1 MSEDD
6 DFARVRTL
14 ELLARSRSE
23 DRAAKVVDVLLADLR
38 FDVDGP
44 LDDACKAIDEWG
56 SRMDAAITENLDH
69 ESINSF
75 VKLVSKQKREI
86 EMAYLARERHAKFK
100 PAIAWVR
107 AAWIRKATEYSSKK
121 EFAQDYTKFV
131 IEEFPELQKVT
142 PRTISENWLKGLS
155 PKKNRSAR
163 KP

>member
-6 DFARVRTL
+6 DFARVRAL

-23 DRAAKVVDVLLADLR
+23 ERAAKVLDVLLADLS

-86 EMAYLARERHAKFK
+86 EMAHLARERHAKFT
-100 PAIAWVR
+100 PAIAWVKE
-107 AAWIRKATEYSSKK
+107 AWIRKATEYSSKK
-121 EFAQDYTKFV
+121 EFAQDYKEFV
-131 IEEFPELQKVT
+131 IEKFPELKKVT
-142 PRTISENWLKGLS
+142 VRTISENWLKGLS
-155 PKKNRSAR
+155 PKRNRSAR

>member
-6 DFARVRTL
+6 DFARVRAL

-23 DRAAKVVDVLLADLR
+23 ERAAKVLDVLLADLS
-38 FDVDGP
+38 FAVDGP

-56 SRMDAAITENLDH
+56 SRMDAAIAENLDH

-86 EMAYLARERHAKFK
+86 EMAHLARERHAKFTTS
-100 PAIAWVR
+100 IAWVKE
-107 AAWIRKATEYSSKK
+107 AWIRKATEYRSKK
-121 EFAQDYTKFV
+121 EFAQDYKEFV
-131 IEEFPELQKVT
+131 IEKFPELKKVT
-142 PRTISENWLKGLS
+142 VRTISENWLKGLS
-155 PKKNRSAR
+155 PKRNRSAR